1 MERNEIL
8 KTVNEVFA
16 DNLDNED
23 IVLTEATTADDVEEW
38 DSLTH
43 VQLVVAVEKRFKIRF
58 NAKEI
63 QSWKNVGEMIDSIQ
77 SKL

>member
-8 KTVNEVFA
+8 KKITGVFA
-16 DNLDNED
+16 DNLDLDNLSLSE
-23 IVLTEATTADDVEEW
+23 TTTADEVEGW

-43 VQLVVAVEKRFKIRF
+43 VQLVVAVEKAFKIRF